1 MSLIKPNEIFA
12 NRYRLIENI
21 GVGGYSEVWLAAD
34 QMTGDLEIA
43 LKIYAPGQGLDNES
57 IQIFRDEFRGVFYLN
72 HPNLLKPTY
81 FDISEGKP
89 YLILPYCKG
98 GSIFKMAGNADE
110 KTIAQLLFQIGG
122 ALEYL
127 HTQPTPVIH
136 KDIKPENILSD
147 GNGNY
152 FLCDFG
158 ISGKLRRTLT
168 RSMGHRDASSG
179 TTAFMA
185 PELFQASRTVLPES
199 DIFSFGCMLY
209 ELITDELPFGQI
221 GGAMLM
227 NGAEVPD
234 LSPYCSKELAKL
246 ISSCL
251 KLKPEDRPKAKELK
265 EAGERFL
272 KDTKWNHTAERE
284 TVIMSFDKN
293 EVSNSSDLVVFLH
306 LNDKYGFKNKYNQ
319 QIIIEPIFD
328 YAEDFSCG
336 LAKVGLKKGIWE
348 NMKYGFINERSE
360 IILSIDFDNAKSFED
375 GIGGVRHESDWDII
389 KTNGELI
396 KRVYRYI
403 KKEDYIY
410 YNLSHSIDI
419 YDGIIKINGQ
429 EIILDKTIKA
439 LGTFSEGLCNVY
451 KFESS
456 FWGSNC
462 KYGFIDTT
470 GVIVIPLIYDSIK
483 PFSEGYAAVKLKN
496 KWGYIDRK
504 GNILIDFLYDEASD
518 VKNKQANVISNK
530 RGQLIEMK

>member
-1 MSLIKPNEIFA
+1 MPTININEIFA
-12 NRYRLIENI
+12 NRYLLIKNI

-81 FDISEGKP
+81 FDIYEGKP
-89 YLILPYCKG
+89 FLILPYCSG
-98 GSIFKMAGNADE
+98 GSIFKMAGKADE
-110 KTIAQLLFQIGG
+110 KIIAQLLLQIGG

-127 HTQPTPVIH
+127 HTQPTPIIH

-199 DIFSFGCMLY
+199 DIFSFGCMLF
-209 ELITDELPFGQI
+209 ELITDDLPFGQI

-234 LSPYCSKELAKL
+234 LSSFCSKELSKL
-246 ISSCL
+246 ITSCL
-251 KLKPEDRPKAKELK
+251 NLKPEDRPKAKELK

-272 KDTKWNHTAERE
+272 KDTKLNHLAERD
-284 TVIMSFDKN
+284 TVIMSVDKQEILKN
-293 EVSNSSDLVVFLH
+293 SDLVLFRH
-306 LNDKYGFKNKYNQ
+306 LNNLYGFKNKYNQ

-328 YAEDFSCG
+328 YAEEFSCG
-336 LAKVGLKKGIWE
+336 LAKVGLKKGLMK
-348 NMKYGFINERSE
+348 NMYYGFINEKSE
-360 IILSIDFDNAKSFED
+360 IIVSIDFDNAKSFED

-389 KTNGELI
+389 KTNGELV
-396 KRVYRYI
+396 KRVYKYV
-403 KKEDYIY
+403 KNEDYIY
-410 YNLSHSIDI
+410 YNVSHSIDI
-419 YDGIIKINGQ
+419 YDGIININGQ

-439 LGTFSEGLCNVY
+439 LGRFSEGFFKVF
-451 KFESS
+451 KFNFSW
-456 FWGSNC
+456 FGSDC
-462 KYGFIDTT
+462 LYGFIDTN
-470 GVIVIPLIYDSIK
+470 GVVAIPIIYDLAND
-483 PFSEGYAAVKLKN
+483 FSEGYAAVKFKK
-496 KWGYIDRK
+496 KWGYIDKK
-504 GNILIDFLYDEASD
+504 GNTIVEFKYDEAFN
-518 VKNKQANVISNK
+518 VKNHQAKVISNK
-530 RGQLIEMK
+530 RELLIEMK